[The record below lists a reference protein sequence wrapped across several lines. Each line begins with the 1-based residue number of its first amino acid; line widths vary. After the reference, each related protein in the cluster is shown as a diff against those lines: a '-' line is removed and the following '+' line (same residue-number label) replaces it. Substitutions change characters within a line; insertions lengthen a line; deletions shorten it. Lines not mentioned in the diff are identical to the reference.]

1 MAYTLRYSIAGAI
14 FSCVQQGLPA
24 GINETVRLYLSDG
37 KFTGTTYV
45 DGLIVSVTPADV
57 YDPAEDRIRGGYIY
71 DIQIEDDDMPAGVTE
86 LDPTCDIK
94 RVGCPADVNLNW
106 ITHTFVKDAKLVPHP
121 DDPNCLRLQ
130 VTKQTFQFV
139 GTPTGFE
146 FTENSD
152 HCNIH
157 PYPYDSDPATW

>member
-1 MAYTLRYSIAGAI
+1 MAYTLQYSTAGAI

-24 GINETVRLYLSDG
+24 GINETVRIYLSDG
-37 KFTGTTYV
+37 KYEGKTYV

-94 RVGCPADVNLNW
+94 RIGCPADVNLNW
-106 ITHTFVKDAKLVPHP
+106 ITHTFVKDARLVDDEDNPGCFKLE
-121 DDPNCLRLQ
+121 

-146 FTENSD
+146 FKEYSRI
-152 HCNIH
+152 CES
-157 PYPYDSDPATW
+157 PYGPYSDPASW